1 MKRNQKETAKA
12 PMDNEEV
19 QEQVTNVNQEGEA
32 KTGESAEGVNQEGEA
47 KAPEAPE
54 QQNQEGEAKDGGTQD
69 GGSDGEPKDG
79 DTDKGEVKDE
89 ITVIIPYKKPTM
101 TPESLHLVVKAWRK
115 YAQFPFKL
123 VIIGD
128 MPDFDTTDIECVPD
142 SDSAAHFHIMV
153 CKSLMEYFSKNECS
167 SFILAHDDEV
177 PLQPFMPDDLK
188 ATAFEQFPDL
198 DSNSDN
204 NFIADMAR
212 TVELV
217 EKCNRKPVF
226 FSGHAPHVYDKVAF
240 MKMVEAYH
248 LDEVGIDYE
257 VLYHCLENTEPVY
270 LAGPFDNGY
279 SFLIMQFDDLDW
291 VKARLMTHKWCS
303 FGGSCTSQAYY
314 DIVAK
319 YLEA

>member
-1 MKRNQKETAKA
+1 MKRNQKGTAKA
-12 PMDNEEV
+12 PMDNEKV
-19 QEQVTNVNQEGEA
+19 QDQVTNVNQ
-32 KTGESAEGVNQEGEA
+32 
-47 KAPEAPE
+47 
-54 QQNQEGEAKDGGTQD
+54 DGATDSKPQD
-69 GGSDGEPKDG
+69 GATDGA
-79 DTDKGEVKDE
+79 TDSKPQDGEVKDE

-188 ATAFEQFPDL
+188 ATAFEQFPEL
-198 DSNSDN
+198 DINSEN

-217 EKCNRKPVF
+217 GKCDRKPVF
-226 FSGHAPHVYDKVAF
+226 FSGHAPHVYDTDAF

-291 VKARLMTHKWCS
+291 VKSRLMTHKWCS

>member
-1 MKRNQKETAKA
+1 MKRNQKGTANEPK
-12 PMDNEEV
+12 DNEKV
-19 QEQVTNVNQEGEA
+19 QDQVTNVNQ
-32 KTGESAEGVNQEGEA
+32 
-47 KAPEAPE
+47 
-54 QQNQEGEAKDGGTQD
+54 DGATDGATDSKPQD
-69 GGSDGEPKDG
+69 
-79 DTDKGEVKDE
+79 GEVKDE

-188 ATAFEQFPDL
+188 ATAFEQFPNL
-198 DSNSDN
+198 DINSEN

-217 EKCNRKPVF
+217 GKCDRKPVF
-226 FSGHAPHVYDKVAF
+226 FSGHAPHVYDTDAF
-240 MKMVEAYH
+240 MKMVEEYH

-257 VLYHCLENTEPVY
+257 VLYHCLEKIEPVY

-291 VKARLMTHKWCS
+291 VKSRLMTHKWCS

-314 DIVAK
+314 DMVAK

>member
-1 MKRNQKETAKA
+1 
-12 PMDNEEV
+12 
-19 QEQVTNVNQEGEA
+19 
-32 KTGESAEGVNQEGEA
+32 
-47 KAPEAPE
+47 
-54 QQNQEGEAKDGGTQD
+54 
-69 GGSDGEPKDG
+69 
-79 DTDKGEVKDE
+79 
-89 ITVIIPYKKPTM
+89 
-101 TPESLHLVVKAWRK
+101 
-115 YAQFPFKL
+115 
-123 VIIGD
+123 
-128 MPDFDTTDIECVPD
+128 
-142 SDSAAHFHIMV
+142 
-153 CKSLMEYFSKNECS
+153 
-167 SFILAHDDEV
+167 
-177 PLQPFMPDDLK
+177 MPDDLK
-188 ATAFEQFPDL
+188 ATAFEQFPEL

>member
-54 QQNQEGEAKDGGTQD
+54 QQNQEGE
-69 GGSDGEPKDG
+69 PKDG

-128 MPDFDTTDIECVPD
+128 MPVFDTTDIECVPD

-188 ATAFEQFPDL
+188 ATAFEQFPNL
-198 DSNSDN
+198 DINSEN

-217 EKCNRKPVF
+217 GKCDRKPVF
-226 FSGHAPHVYDKVAF
+226 FSGHAPHVYDTDAF
-240 MKMVEAYH
+240 MKMVEEYH

-257 VLYHCLENTEPVY
+257 VLYHCLEKIEPVY

-291 VKARLMTHKWCS
+291 VKSRLMTHKWCS

-314 DIVAK
+314 DMVAK

>member
-1 MKRNQKETAKA
+1 MKRNQKGTANEPK
-12 PMDNEEV
+12 DNEKV
-19 QEQVTNVNQEGEA
+19 QDQVTNVNQ
-32 KTGESAEGVNQEGEA
+32 
-47 KAPEAPE
+47 
-54 QQNQEGEAKDGGTQD
+54 DGATDGATDSKPQD
-69 GGSDGEPKDG
+69 GATDGA
-79 DTDKGEVKDE
+79 TDSKPQDGEVKDE

-188 ATAFEQFPDL
+188 ATAFEQFPNL
-198 DSNSDN
+198 DINSEN

-217 EKCNRKPVF
+217 GKCDRKPVF
-226 FSGHAPHVYDKVAF
+226 FSGHAPHVYDTDAF
-240 MKMVEAYH
+240 MKMVEEYH

-257 VLYHCLENTEPVY
+257 VLYHCLEKIEPVY

-291 VKARLMTHKWCS
+291 VKSRLMTHKWCS

-314 DIVAK
+314 DMVAK

>member
-1 MKRNQKETAKA
+1 MKRNQKGTAKA
-12 PMDNEEV
+12 PMDNEKV
-19 QEQVTNVNQEGEA
+19 QDQVTNVNQ
-32 KTGESAEGVNQEGEA
+32 
-47 KAPEAPE
+47 
-54 QQNQEGEAKDGGTQD
+54 DGATDSKPQD
-69 GGSDGEPKDG
+69 GATDGA
-79 DTDKGEVKDE
+79 TDSKPQDGEVKDE

-188 ATAFEQFPDL
+188 ATAFEQFPNL
-198 DSNSDN
+198 DINSEN

-217 EKCNRKPVF
+217 GKCDRKPVF
-226 FSGHAPHVYDKVAF
+226 FSGHAPHVYDTDAF

-291 VKARLMTHKWCS
+291 VKSRLMTHKWCS

-314 DIVAK
+314 DMVAK